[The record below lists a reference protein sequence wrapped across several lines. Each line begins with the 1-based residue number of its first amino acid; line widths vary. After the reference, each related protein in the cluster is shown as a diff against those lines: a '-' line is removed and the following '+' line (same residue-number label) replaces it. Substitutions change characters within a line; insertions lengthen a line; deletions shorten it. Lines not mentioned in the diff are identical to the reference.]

1 MERQGKGLD
10 KSFGHHLGAGVDRP
24 VAQDVRH
31 PRGLV
36 IDVVGGDTAR
46 DLTAELR
53 AAGLRADRAFDDR
66 SMKSQ
71 LKSAD
76 RSGAAVA
83 LIVGSD
89 EKAGGTVT
97 LRPLRGTG
105 EQRSVPRS
113 GVVDAVRLEAG
124 HDGRRS
130 TS

>member
-1 MERQGKGLD
+1 VDPVGLD
-10 KSFGHHLGAGVDRP
+10 AFV
-24 VAQDVRH
+24 V
-31 PRGLV
+31 
-36 IDVVGGDTAR
+36 DVVGGDAAR

-53 AAGLRADRAFDDR
+53 GAGLRADRAFDDR
-66 SMKSQ
+66 SMKAQ

-83 LIVGSD
+83 LIVGPD
-89 EKAGGTVT
+89 EKAGGSVT

-105 EQRSVPRS
+105 EQRSVPRPA
-113 GVVDAVRLEAG
+113 VVEAVRLEAG

>member
-1 MERQGKGLD
+1 
-10 KSFGHHLGAGVDRP
+10 
-24 VAQDVRH
+24 
-31 PRGLV
+31 
-36 IDVVGGDTAR
+36 
-46 DLTAELR
+46 
-53 AAGLRADRAFDDR
+53 LRADRAFDDR

-83 LIVGSD
+83 LIVGPD

-105 EQRSVPRS
+105 EQRSVPRAA
-113 GVVDAVRLEAG
+113 VVEAVRGQAG
-124 HDGRRS
+124 HDGGRS